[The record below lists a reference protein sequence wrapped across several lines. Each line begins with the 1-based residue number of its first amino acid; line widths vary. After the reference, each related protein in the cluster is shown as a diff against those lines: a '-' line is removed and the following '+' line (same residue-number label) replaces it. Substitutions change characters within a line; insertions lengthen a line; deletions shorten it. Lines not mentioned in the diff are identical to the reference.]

1 MAYRRLS
8 ELDFSTKK
16 HRSFCETLLLDIH
29 RLESQI
35 VYDDETV
42 EYLRN
47 TVGTN
52 AADVAESYVKMN
64 KRLLLALKL
73 SFWYY
78 TGANPSEVLNDVTKD
93 QDEIDIFNPL

>member
-1 MAYRRLS
+1 MAYKRLS

-16 HRSFCETLLLDIH
+16 HRSICETLLNDIQ
-29 RLESQI
+29 RLESQL

-42 EYLRN
+42 EYLKN
-47 TVGTN
+47 TVGPT

-64 KRLLLALKL
+64 RRLLSALKL

-78 TGANPSEVLNDVTKD
+78 TGTNSSEIVNDITKD
-93 QDEIDIFNPL
+93 QDAIDIFHPL

>member
-1 MAYRRLS
+1 MAYKRLS

-16 HRSFCETLLLDIH
+16 HKSVCETLLYDIQK
-29 RLESQI
+29 LESQI

-47 TVGTN
+47 TVGPN
-52 AADVAESYVKMN
+52 AADVADSYVKMN
-64 KRLLLALKL
+64 KRLLLALRL

-78 TGANPSEVLNDVTKD
+78 TGSNPCEVINDLTKN